1 VSVKCVACEAIS
13 PTTINADMIS
23 IAGRDTG
30 LTRDCSKNADHPP
43 SNRLK
48 RIVSRPLERVEL

>member
-1 VSVKCVACEAIS
+1 
-13 PTTINADMIS
+13 MIM

-30 LTRDCSKNADHPP
+30 LTRDCTSMAGHPP

-48 RIVSRPLERVEL
+48 RMSAALGSDEEILTSARGARATLRERD